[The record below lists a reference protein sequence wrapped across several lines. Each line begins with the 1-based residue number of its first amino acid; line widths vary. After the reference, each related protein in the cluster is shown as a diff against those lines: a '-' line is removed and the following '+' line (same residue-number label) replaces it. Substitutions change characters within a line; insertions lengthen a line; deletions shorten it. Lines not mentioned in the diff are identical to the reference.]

1 MLDAFGDDRY
11 IKVEGKPLLVVFN
24 PGQLPDPIR
33 TTDLWRTLA
42 VRAGLKGLYLVG
54 ARNAPWNP
62 SEHGFDAQTTRSLGR
77 VETIERRIIRGM
89 KWRVE
94 RFMHWPRLFSYG
106 RSLPF
111 LLMPEATQTCYY
123 PAVIQGWDNTP
134 RSGRNGLVLHG
145 STPELFSIHL
155 RASITQI
162 RHKPAEHRI
171 LFLKSWNEWAEGN
184 YVEPDL
190 RYGKGYLQVLRDEI
204 CRV

>member
-1 MLDAFGDDRY
+1 
-11 IKVEGKPLLVVFN
+11 
-24 PGQLPDPIR
+24 
-33 TTDLWRTLA
+33 
-42 VRAGLKGLYLVG
+42 
-54 ARNAPWNP
+54 
-62 SEHGFDAQTTRSLGR
+62 
-77 VETIERRIIRGM
+77 
-89 KWRVE
+89 
-94 RFMHWPRLFSYG
+94 
-106 RSLPF
+106 
-111 LLMPEATQTCYY
+111 MPEATQTCYY
-123 PAVIQGWDNTP
+123 PAVIPGWDNTP

-145 STPELFSIHL
+145 STPELFRIHL